1 MCEKRQIVK
10 RFYIVVK
17 TMRPGPP
24 VCVAV
29 FKGNEQVLALRETTK
44 KSVLEE
50 LKYPNN
56 NTLFDTVEV
65 DIPVQYL
72 F

>member
-1 MCEKRQIVK
+1 MCEKKHLVK

-17 TMRPGPP
+17 TMRPGSS

-29 FKGNEQVLALRETTK
+29 FKGNEYGLALRETTK
-44 KSVLEE
+44 KAVLEE

-56 NTLFDTVEV
+56 KTLFDAVEV